1 MADSIEP
8 IAIVGMS
15 CRFPSEAKSVPGL
28 WEMMTKARKGHSK
41 IPADRFNADTW
52 YHPSHDRRGAINV
65 KHGFFLEDD
74 ISLFD
79 APFFSIT
86 AKEASGMDP
95 MQRILLEVSYETFEN
110 AGLPMDK
117 LIGSKTSVFCGCFT
131 GDYDL
136 LSNHDIF
143 DHAPNAATGTGR
155 AMLSNRVSWFFDLR
169 GSSFT
174 LDTACSSSLY
184 AVHSACQSLRLGES
198 KQALVTGSNLALY
211 PSMFHSLTN
220 MHFLSPDGICHS
232 FDDRANGYARGEA
245 IGGILLKPLSAALA
259 DGDTIRA
266 VIRGS
271 GTNQDGHT
279 PGITMPSP
287 ESQADLIRFVYQQA
301 GLKLSD
307 TGYFEA
313 HGTGTALG
321 DPMELSAIGATLG
334 AAREPGQVPL
344 YVGSIK
350 SNIGHTEGCSGL
362 AGVIKSVLCL
372 EKGVLVPNAGFEN
385 LNPKLRLKEWNLALP
400 STTMPWPSI
409 GLRRVSVNS
418 FGYGGSNAHVII
430 DDAYHYLK
438 SHHLIGNHSTVV
450 ENDSASDSGISMSG
464 SSTPPPEE
472 EDDYDFVPLPGNN
485 KLLVFSSLD
494 QAGLQRQAA
503 TYRSAFSKLDKNRR
517 LSALEHLTEQ
527 AYLDDLAYTLASRRT
542 KFDYRSFAVADS
554 TTSLAIKLAKGLP
567 KQKRALKETNIIMV
581 CTGQGAQWA
590 QMGKELL
597 DRPVFREATA
607 KSQAY
612 LEKYGATWNVFA
624 EISKG
629 DDSRIDSPEFSQPI
643 CTVVQI
649 SLIHLLRHW
658 GITPKA
664 TVGHSS
670 GEIAAAYAA
679 GYISHQD
686 AIKVAYLR
694 GVYSE
699 DVARR
704 LNNRQGIMMAAGVSE
719 AEAKEYIDQVTD
731 GVAVA
736 ACINSPSSVTLS
748 GDVSA
753 INQLESLLTK
763 DGKFARK
770 LRVKTAYHSPHMQVI
785 AEDYLKAM
793 GELKPMQGKADTV
806 MYSSVHGR
814 LAVAADF
821 DASYWVQNMV
831 GSVRFSDAV
840 AALLVHSNSKS
851 TRRKTPVKWST
862 VIEVGPHEAL
872 KGPVNQIMASVD
884 SKLSSNIVYLA
895 PILRGKNAQVTA
907 LEAAGQLWSTG
918 HSVDLSKVNGL
929 DRQLATRKVLS
940 DLPSYPWNHSKG
952 FWFEPRMTTA
962 KRFKKE
968 PRTDLLGAPIDNQN
982 DLEPHW
988 RQILR
993 ISENPWMEHHE
1004 ITGTILYPG
1013 AGMLIMAIEAAR
1025 QLADPARPLKGIELQ
1040 DVVFGRGLVIPSSDE
1055 AVETSLSLR
1064 PHKSF
1069 PHTYSWTLFSL
1080 PAGGTSWVENSSGL
1094 VALKYQAQA
1103 GADDI
1108 ESEWQFQT
1116 STYEAIKKTATVSI
1130 NMDKFYKDL
1139 AAIGM
1144 GYGPTFRNLTASKAV
1159 PGTYRAHGVVTIPDT
1174 KSIMPHEYEYPHL
1187 IHPGTLDAIF
1197 HLLFAGFAQDEGM
1210 KESAVP
1216 VRMERMFIAANCPQ
1230 GAGAKYI
1237 GYTEGTMA
1245 DGRDLAGDIVLSDS
1259 KWSEPKVVISIA
1271 ARKVTSADSSDGP
1284 SVEETKRTAVP
1295 SWKEDFTFMES
1306 SVVEDFISGNA
1317 KASFPDLEESA
1328 AQLALWI
1335 DRATHKDADLR
1346 VLLVA
1351 DSLCYDLQDI
1361 LRKYGPAEGRILRFR
1376 HLTIASKDEA
1386 AIEGVKKQLPAELV
1400 VNHEKLDLTAPATEQ
1415 NFGEGAFDVI
1425 IVGAAPE
1432 TGAQLAAAGLEPL
1445 LARNGKV
1452 VFTSTISN
1460 DVKDSA
1466 TWQTVFE
1473 QAGLAKVALVL
1484 DPPSTVL
1491 AVGTVPAKEETPIQY
1506 KTVVFLRRDA
1516 ISSALETVLEKVSS
1530 QLKTVGIRTEI
1541 ATLSAI
1547 EDVGE
1552 KAVISFLEAET
1563 PLVINWRSGELEQF
1577 KRLALSAPYLIWI
1590 TRGGQMIDS
1599 EALEFAP
1606 ATGLLR
1612 TIRTEVPQIT
1622 LPHIDFA
1629 PAVDLAT
1636 DFAADLILK
1645 VFRATA
1651 RETAQTPELEYV
1663 ATRGKVIIPRV
1674 IENTSFDREI
1684 ELHSENVRPA
1694 LAPLHQVGRPLRLDN
1709 GASGSRWVEDE
1720 EAARELASD
1729 EVEINVRAV
1738 GLTSL
1743 DIQALSKGSG
1753 AVVGR
1758 EATGIV
1764 ARVGAAVKEFR
1775 VGQEVAVLKAHSYRT
1790 LLRQDQSLV
1799 QPLPAKLSVADAAAL
1814 PTTYSAAYYAL
1825 VDIAHV
1831 SSSDKILIQAGSGS
1845 LSHAAVQIAKWKG
1858 AEIFLT
1864 TGLATAE
1871 AAEEYGIPA
1880 DHIFDE
1886 QSDYKVQIQH
1896 AAGPLDVIFSTAS
1909 GKSLRDL
1916 CSIIKDFGRFVNISS
1931 DATTEQLS
1939 PTLFSRNVSFTN
1951 IDLER
1956 LLDSSLVS
1964 QLFDKAF
1971 KLLDN
1976 GSVGSIPTTSHS
1988 IARLQDVLSTF
1999 AGSVHGATVLTLDQD
2014 AIVSTAPPA
2023 PPALKL
2029 DPEATYILSGGLGG
2043 LGPNIS
2049 STMYE
2054 AGARHLVF
2062 LSRSGA
2068 RTPDQ
2073 KAVLKRLQAGGCKAD
2088 AFPCDVSDAN
2098 DMQRVMDAAAKNGW
2112 KIKGVIQCA
2121 MVLRDSVLENMTY
2134 DKWVGA
2140 TTCKIP
2146 GTWNLHAFLPD
2157 DLDFFIVLSSV
2168 VSVIGNTG
2176 QANYSA
2182 GNSYLDALAHFRHN
2196 KGLAATSFNI
2206 GLVTDA
2212 THFTEDFTIE
2222 NFLQLYGHL
2231 VPVSVTDNEV
2241 NIALTAAM
2249 RGVTSDGVKV
2259 PTQVVVGIRGDLDRE
2274 GSVTSLWPKDRKFDH
2289 RAKDKGTGGGEGKV
2303 QLKTLLSSA
2312 KSVAEAAE
2320 AVESALRS
2328 SVASSMGSSADE
2340 VDVEK
2345 PLHTF
2350 GIDSLKAVEVRNWL
2364 FREAKADVSVFEIL
2378 SPTPLNLLSIKI
2390 AAKSKFLSPELTR
2403 QAAEELVD

>member
-52 YHPSHDRRGAINV
+52 YHPSHDRRGAVNV

-110 AGLPMDK
+110 AGVPMDK
-117 LIGSKTSVFCGCFT
+117 LVGSKTSVFCGCFT

-143 DHAPNAATGTGR
+143 NHAPNAATGTGR

-174 LDTACSSSLY
+174 VDTACSSSLY
-184 AVHSACQSLRLGES
+184 ALHSACQSLRLGES

-245 IGGILLKPLSAALA
+245 VGGLLLKPLSAALA

-307 TGYFEA
+307 TGFFEA

-321 DPMELSAIGATLG
+321 DPMELSAIGSTLG
-334 AAREPGQVPL
+334 SAREPGQAPL

-372 EKGVLVPNAGFEN
+372 EKGILVPNAGFEN
-385 LNPKLRLKEWNLALP
+385 LNPKLRLKDWNLALP
-400 STTMPWPSI
+400 MTTMPWPST

-450 ENDSASDSGISMSG
+450 DNDSGSDSGISMSG

-472 EDDYDFVPLPGNN
+472 EDDDIEPVPGNN
-485 KLLVFSSLD
+485 RLLVFSSLD
-494 QAGLQRQAA
+494 QAGLQRQAS
-503 TYRSAFSKLDKNRR
+503 TYRSAFSKLDKNRK
-517 LSALEHLTEQ
+517 LSALEHLDEQ
-527 AYLDDLAYTLASRRT
+527 TYLDDLAYTLATRRT
-542 KFDYRSFAVADS
+542 KFDYRSFIVADG
-554 TTSLAIKLAKGLP
+554 TSAFAGKLAKGLP
-567 KQKRALKETNIIMV
+567 KLKRASKENNIIMV

-590 QMGKELL
+590 QMGRELL
-597 DRPVFREATA
+597 DRPVFRETTA

-612 LEKYGATWNVFA
+612 LEKFGATWNVFA

-629 DDSRIDSPEFSQPI
+629 EDSRIDSPEFSQPI
-643 CTVVQI
+643 CTVLQI

-670 GEIAAAYAA
+670 GEIGAAYAA
-679 GYISHQD
+679 GFLSHED
-686 AIKVAYLR
+686 AIKVAYFR

-704 LNNRQGIMMAAGVSE
+704 LGNRQGIMMAAGVSE
-719 AEAKEYIDQVTD
+719 AEAKEYLERVTD

-753 INQLESLLTK
+753 INQLEGLLTK

-785 AEDYLKAM
+785 ADDYLQAM
-793 GELKPMQGKADTV
+793 GDIKPKQGKADTV
-806 MYSSVHGR
+806 MYSSVYGR

-821 DASYWVQNMV
+821 DATYWVKNMV
-831 GSVRFSDAV
+831 GSVRFSEAV

-851 TRRKTPVKWST
+851 ARRKTPVKWST
-862 VIEVGPHEAL
+862 VVEVGPHEAL

-884 SKLSSNIVYLA
+884 SKLSSNILYLA
-895 PILRGKNAQVTA
+895 PVLRGKNAQVTA

-918 HSVDLSKVNGL
+918 HSIDLAKVNGL

-1025 QLADPARPLKGIELQ
+1025 QLADPARSLKGIELQ
-1040 DVVFGRGLVIPSSDE
+1040 DVVFGRGLVIPSGDE

-1069 PHTYSWTLFSL
+1069 PDTYSWILYSL
-1080 PAGGTSWVENSSGL
+1080 PAGGSSWVENSSGL
-1094 VALKYQAQA
+1094 VALKYQDQTEAV
-1103 GADDI
+1103 DDI
-1108 ESEWQFQT
+1108 ETEWQFQT
-1116 STYEAIKKTATVSI
+1116 STYEAIKKTATTSI
-1130 NMDKFYKDL
+1130 NMEKFYKEL

-1144 GYGPTFRNLTASKAV
+1144 GYGPTFRNLTESKAV
-1159 PGTYRAHGVVTIPDT
+1159 PDTYRAHGVITIPDT
-1174 KSIMPHEYEYPHL
+1174 KAIMPHQYEYPHL
-1187 IHPGTLDAIF
+1187 IHPATLDAIF

-1216 VRMERMFIAANCPQ
+1216 VNMERMFIAADCPQ
-1230 GAGAKYI
+1230 GAGAKYL

-1245 DGRDLAGDIVLSDS
+1245 DGRDLAGDIVLSDDQ
-1259 KWSEPKVVISIA
+1259 WSEPKIVISIA
-1271 ARKVTSADSSDGP
+1271 ARKVTSADSKDGA

-1306 SVVEDFISGNA
+1306 SAIESFISDNA
-1317 KASFPDLEESA
+1317 KASFPDFEGQSA
-1328 AQLALWI
+1328 AELALWI
-1335 DRATHKDADLR
+1335 DRTTHKDADLR

-1351 DSLCYDLQDI
+1351 DTISADVQDI
-1361 LRKYGPAEGRILRFR
+1361 LSKFGPAEGQILRFR
-1376 HLTIASKDEA
+1376 QLTIASKDEA
-1386 AIEGVKKQLPAELV
+1386 AIEAVKEHLPANLSV
-1400 VNHEKLDLTAPATEQ
+1400 KHEKLDLKAPVTDQ

-1425 IVGAAPE
+1425 IAGAAPE
-1432 TGAQLAAAGLEPL
+1432 TGAQHAALTLKPL
-1445 LARNGKV
+1445 LARNGRL

-1460 DVKDSA
+1460 NVKDYA
-1466 TWQTVFE
+1466 TWQSVYQE
-1473 QAGLAKVALVL
+1473 AGLEKVALVL

-1491 AVGTVPAKEETPIQY
+1491 AVGTAPAKEDSPIQY
-1506 KTVVFLRRDA
+1506 STVVFLRRDT
-1516 ISSALETVLEKVSS
+1516 ISSALETTLEKLSS
-1530 QLKTVGIRTEI
+1530 QLETVGIKTEI

-1563 PLVINWRSGELEQF
+1563 PLVINWSSGELEQF

-1606 ATGLLR
+1606 TTGMLR

-1629 PAVDLAT
+1629 PAVDLAA
-1636 DFAADLILK
+1636 DFTADLILK
-1645 VFRATA
+1645 VFNATA
-1651 RETAQTPELEYV
+1651 RETPQTPELEYV

-1694 LAPLHQVGRPLRLDN
+1694 FAPLHQAGRPLRLDN

-1720 EAARELASD
+1720 EATLDLATED
-1729 EVEINVRAV
+1729 VEVNVSTV
-1738 GLTSL
+1738 SLTTL
-1743 DIQALSKGSG
+1743 DVDALSKGSG

-1758 EATGIV
+1758 EATGVV
-1764 ARVGAAVKEFR
+1764 ARVGAAVKKFS
-1775 VGQEVAVLKAHSYRT
+1775 VGQEVVVLKAHSYRT
-1790 LLRQDQSLV
+1790 HLRQDQSLI
-1799 QPLPAKLSVADAAAL
+1799 QSLPAKLSAGDAAAL

-1845 LSHAAVQIAKWKG
+1845 LGHAAVQIAKWKG

-1864 TGLATAE
+1864 TDSTSTE

-1886 QSDYKVQIQH
+1886 RSDYKVQIQH
-1896 AAGPLDVIFSTAS
+1896 AAGHLDVIFSTAS
-1909 GKSLRDL
+1909 GKPLRDL
-1916 CSIIKDFGRFVNISS
+1916 CALIKDFGRFVNINSE
-1931 DATTEQLS
+1931 ATTEQLS

-1951 IDLER
+1951 LDLEC
-1956 LLDSSLVS
+1956 LFDSSLMS
-1964 QLFDKAF
+1964 QLFEKVF
-1971 KLLDN
+1971 KLLDS
-1976 GSVGSIPTTSHS
+1976 GSVGPIPTASHS
-1988 IARLQDVLSTF
+1988 IARLQDVVSTVKS
-1999 AGSVHGATVLTLDQD
+1999 AHGATVLTLDQD

-2049 STMYE
+2049 TTMYE

-2088 AFPCDVSDAN
+2088 AFACDVSDAN
-2098 DMQRVMDAAAKNGW
+2098 DMQRVMDTAAKNGW
-2112 KIKGVIQCA
+2112 KIKGSIQCA

-2146 GTWNLHAFLPD
+2146 GTWNLHSFLPD

-2182 GNSYLDALAHFRHN
+2182 GNSYLDALAHYRHN

-2212 THFTEDFTIE
+2212 THFTEDFTAE

-2231 VPVSVTDNEV
+2231 VPVSVEDKEV

-2259 PTQVVVGIRGDLDRE
+2259 PTQVVVGIRGDLD
-2274 GSVTSLWPKDRKFDH
+2274 
-2289 RAKDKGTGGGEGKV
+2289 
-2303 QLKTLLSSA
+2303 Q
-2312 KSVAEAAE
+2312 AAE

-2328 SVASSMGSSADE
+2328 SVSSSMGSSPDE

-2378 SPTPLNLLSIKI
+2378 SPTPLNVLSIKI
-2390 AAKSKFLSPELTR
+2390 AAKSKFLSPELTK
-2403 QAAEELVD
+2403 QAAEELLD